1 MKQHYQTVHTQ
12 EMHPYLKT
20 AILNVNVQLFPLFL
34 PISII
39 TGSMNCLKS
48 LNLAPQK
55 KNRDSQALLK
65 PGNIKARNRSS
76 LLYGKHTIYAVV
88 LPNYKLTIG

>member
-1 MKQHYQTVHTQ
+1 
-12 EMHPYLKT
+12 MHPYLKT